1 MIRPTMPSDTPALV
15 EIARQ
20 TGAYSPEEIQDLHD
34 RLDAYPDRHAADEHQ
49 AITFD
54 HNGQPAGVAYY
65 APVAMTD
72 RTWSLYWLVAPASP
86 PGPDVADRLLRH
98 AEDDVRGRGGRL
110 LVFEASSRSAQE
122 PVRQLL
128 AAHGYR
134 PGAALPDFYAAGED
148 QIIFRKRLAP

>member
-1 MIRPTMPSDTPALV
+1 MIRPTVPADTPALV
-15 EIARQ
+15 EMARQ
-20 TGAYSPEEIQDLHD
+20 TGAYSAEEIQDLHD
-34 RLDAYPDRHAADEHQ
+34 RLDSYPARHAAEDHQ
-49 AITFD
+49 ALTCD
-54 HNGQPAGVAYY
+54 VNGRPAGVAYY

-72 RTWSLYWLVAPASP
+72 RTWSLYWLVAPTG

-98 AEDDVRGRGGRL
+98 AEQEVRGRGGRL

-128 AAHGYR
+128 AAKGYR
-134 PGAALPDFYAAGED
+134 PGAVLPDFYADGED